1 MNANVGMQHPVM
13 APINSYT
20 PGTAITYGTGKV
32 VAEAIAASVTW
43 NRESGSF
50 RGDDRELD
58 STNGVLGY
66 NIDFESSG
74 VTDAI
79 RKDMLGETKTGDEYE
94 ITDAAAPDIGFGY
107 IRVMRA
113 TNPGTGVVGESYEG
127 WWFRKCKFSLN
138 SEESRTKGENT
149 EWRTPTLN
157 AVGAGVVIDNT
168 KVIRYATHE
177 TFTSLTDAY
186 TWLDG
191 KANISGGT
199 TTTTTTT

>member
-13 APINSYT
+13 APITAYT
-20 PGTAITYGTGKV
+20 PGSAITYGTGMV
-32 VAEAIAASVTW
+32 VAEAIAANVTW

-66 NIDFESSG
+66 SIDFESSG
-74 VTDAI
+74 VTDTI
-79 RKDMLGETKTGDEYE
+79 RNVMLGEVKTSDEYE

-107 IRVMRA
+107 VRVMR
-113 TNPGTGVVGESYEG
+113 TTDESTGVVGESYEG

-138 SEESRTKGENT
+138 SEDTRTKGENT

-157 AVGAGVVIDNT
+157 AVGAGVVIDSSKT
-168 KVIRYATHE
+168 IRYAVHE
-177 TFTSLTDAY
+177 TFSSLEDAY
-186 TWLDG
+186 EYVDG
-191 KANISGGT
+191 YANITSSTPAT
-199 TTTTTTT
+199 T

>member
-13 APINSYT
+13 APITAYT
-20 PGTAITYGTGKV
+20 PGSGITYGTGMV

-66 NIDFESSG
+66 SIDFESSG
-74 VTDAI
+74 VTDTI
-79 RKDMLGETKTGDEYE
+79 RKAMLGEVKESGATEYE
-94 ITDAAAPDIGFGY
+94 ITDASAPDVGFGY
-107 IRVMRA
+107 VRVMRA
-113 TNPGTGVVGESYEG
+113 TDETTGAVSESYEG
-127 WWFRKCKFSLN
+127 WWFRKCKFSLT
-138 SEESRTKGENT
+138 SEETRTKQEST

-168 KVIRYATHE
+168 KTIRYATHE
-177 TFTSLTDAY
+177 TFSSLEDAY
-186 TWLDG
+186 AYVDA
-191 KANISGGT
+191 KANISGT
-199 TTTTTTT
+199 TPATT

>member
-13 APINSYT
+13 APITAYT
-20 PGTAITYGTGKV
+20 PGEDITYGTGMV

-66 NIDFESSG
+66 SIDFESSG
-74 VTDAI
+74 VTDTI
-79 RKDMLGETKTGDEYE
+79 RKTMLGEVKNSNEYE

-107 IRVMRA
+107 VRVMRT
-113 TNPGTGVVGESYEG
+113 TNESTGVVSESYEG

-138 SEESRTKGENT
+138 SEETRTKGENT

-157 AVGAGVVIDNT
+157 AVGAGVVTDSSKT
-168 KVIRYATHE
+168 IRYAVHE
-177 TFTSLTDAY
+177 TFDSLEDAY
-186 TWLDG
+186 DYVDTY
-191 KANISGGT
+191 ANITSVVT
-199 TTTTTTT
+199 T

>member
-13 APINSYT
+13 APITAYT
-20 PGTAITYGTGKV
+20 PGSAITYGTGMV

-66 NIDFESSG
+66 SIDFESSG
-74 VTDAI
+74 VTDTI
-79 RKDMLGETKTGDEYE
+79 RKTMLGEVKNSDEYE

-107 IRVMRA
+107 VRVMR
-113 TNPGTGVVGESYEG
+113 TTDESTGVVSESYEG

-138 SEESRTKGENT
+138 SEETRTKGENT

-157 AVGAGVVIDNT
+157 AVGAGVVTDSSKT
-168 KVIRYATHE
+168 IRYAVHE
-177 TFTSLTDAY
+177 TFDSLADAY
-186 TWLDG
+186 DYVDTY
-191 KANISGGT
+191 ANISSGSGT
-199 TTTTTTT
+199 VTT

>member
-13 APINSYT
+13 APISSYT
-20 PGTAITYGTGKV
+20 PGEDITYGTGMV

-58 STNGVLGY
+58 STNGVMGY
-66 NIDFESSG
+66 SIDFESSG
-74 VTDAI
+74 VTDTI
-79 RKDMLGETKTGDEYE
+79 RKTMLGEVKTGDEYE

-107 IRVMRA
+107 VRVMR
-113 TNPGTGVVGESYEG
+113 TTDESTGVVNESYEG

-138 SEESRTKGENT
+138 SEETRTKGENT

-157 AVGAGVVIDNT
+157 AVGAGVVIDST
-168 KVIRYATHE
+168 QKIRYAVHE
-177 TFTSLTDAY
+177 TFDSLEDAY
-186 TWLDG
+186 EYVDNY
-191 KANISGGT
+191 ANITSVVT
-199 TTTTTTT
+199 T